1 MGRGMKKLL
10 LGSAA
15 FLLLSAGVAS
25 ATDMPIKAPVYK
37 AAAPFSWSGLYV
49 GAHGGYGWGKDRFF
63 DGSIIGGETSNF
75 DPRGGFGGLQI
86 GYNQQLGGT
95 NWVLG
100 TEFDISWGRLKDSA
114 LSSTIALPGTIKID
128 MFGTDRAR
136 LGYAFDRTLVYVTG
150 GMAWSNNDVGLTGGA
165 LRNFDGYH
173 VGWTAGAGLEYAF
186 DPRWSVKIEYLY
198 ADLGKS
204 KHLLLGG
211 IPESTNGLSLNMVRA
226 GINYRFGNPVESRSA
241 MPVKGYAAA
250 PLWTGS
256 YIGVHAGYGWSDVAY
271 SDGLAAQTS
280 QLNPS
285 GGFGGF
291 QSGYNWQFA
300 PSWVFGLEGDSS
312 YASLKDRGVTSP
324 GAVPI
329 TAKIDDFSTVRA
341 RLGYVVD
348 RTLFY
353 GTGGLAYSHQKI
365 QETAGGVAVST
376 VKAYQVGWT
385 AGGGIEYSINLDW
398 SAKIEYLYADFG
410 KDRYRYLGALGI
422 NPLDLTM
429 NTVKVGLNYHGPVL
443 ERFFGGR

>member
-1 MGRGMKKLL
+1 MKQFW

-15 FLLLSAGVAS
+15 LFLLSAGVAS

-37 AAAPFSWSGLYV
+37 AAAPFTWDGMYI
-49 GAHGGYGWGKDRFF
+49 GAHAGYGWGKDRFF
-63 DGSIIGGETSNF
+63 EGAFVPAQTLNF
-75 DPRGGFGGLQI
+75 DPSGGFGGLQI
-86 GYNQQLGGT
+86 GYNQQIGGT

-100 TEFDISWGRLKDSA
+100 TELDISWGRLKDA
-114 LSSTIALPGTIKID
+114 LSPTSGFPETIKID
-128 MFGTDRAR
+128 TFGTDRVR

-150 GMAWSNNDVGLTGGA
+150 GMAWSNNNVGLVA
-165 LRNFDGYH
+165 VRNFEGYQ

-186 DPRWSVKIEYLY
+186 DPRWSVKVEYLY

-204 KHLLLGG
+204 KHLLVGG
-211 IPESTNGLSLNMVRA
+211 FPESTNGLSLNMVRA

-241 MPVKGYAAA
+241 IPVKGYAAA

-256 YIGVHAGYGWSDVAY
+256 YIGLHAGYGWSDVAY
-271 SDGLAAQTS
+271 NDGVLAQTS
-280 QLNPS
+280 RLNPS

-291 QSGYNWQFA
+291 QSGYNWQFS
-300 PSWVFGLEGDSS
+300 PLWVFGIEGDSS

-324 GAVPI
+324 GPDSI
-329 TAKIDDFSTVRA
+329 TAKIDDFSTMRA

-365 QETAGGVAVST
+365 QETAGGVTVSA

-385 AGGGIEYSINLDW
+385 AGGGIEYSINPDW
-398 SAKIEYLYADFG
+398 SAKVEYLYADFG
-410 KDRYRYLGALGI
+410 KDRYHAG
-422 NPLDLTM
+422 NPPVNETDVTM
-429 NTVKVGLNYHGPVL
+429 STVKVGLNYHGPVL
-443 ERFFGGR
+443 ERLLGGH